1 MFLTEA
7 GIAGGIDVREFVP
20 GDESDAVIRSELA
33 PHFAT
38 ISFPTVQVAPGAYL
52 NESDDIIDH
61 FASIAGLDPTALPLT
76 RMFREVLLPRLRNLK
91 RENRELRAQLDAR
104 SATALETRA

>member
-1 MFLTEA
+1 MLTAPGNFLKAMIMDQNFRPILYLKSACPHCFKARLFLTEA

-38 ISFPTVQVAPGAYL
+38 ISFPTVQ
-52 NESDDIIDH
+52 
-61 FASIAGLDPTALPLT
+61 LP
-76 RMFREVLLPRLRNLK
+76 
-91 RENRELRAQLDAR
+91 
-104 SATALETRA
+104 